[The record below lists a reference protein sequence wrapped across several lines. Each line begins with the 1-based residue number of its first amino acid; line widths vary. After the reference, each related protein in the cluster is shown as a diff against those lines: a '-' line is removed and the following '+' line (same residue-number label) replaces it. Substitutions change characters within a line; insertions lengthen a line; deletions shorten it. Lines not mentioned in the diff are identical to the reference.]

1 MKTRIYGG
9 KLLTRPGVSQA
20 AEGEVWIEDSRILMA
35 GPADRKAAELAGPWD
50 VEINASRC
58 LVLPGFK
65 NAHTH
70 SAMTF
75 LRSYADDLP
84 LQEWLTRAVFPL
96 EAKLTPENI
105 YDCSRLAVMEYL
117 SSGITANFDMYYEM
131 PAAAKASEDCGFR
144 TVFCGGVND
153 PYGSAEEITAL
164 LKDWYERLNGNHPL
178 ISFRLGFHAEYTT
191 CAENLK
197 AIAELAQ
204 ELKAPVYTHNSE
216 TRREVKECVG
226 RYGMTPTAY
235 LDSLGMFDF
244 GGGGFHCNY
253 LSEEDIEIFRERKL
267 YIVTNPAS
275 NCKLASGIAPLVEYD
290 RAGIGLALGTDGPA
304 SNNCLDMFREMFLA
318 TALQKLSRHD
328 ASAMD
333 AGRVLR
339 MATEGGA
346 MAMGLTDCLEL
357 APGQQADL
365 ILIDLDQPNMQPEY
379 HLDKNLVYSGSKS
392 NVKLTMVAG
401 KVLYE
406 NGEYHIGADP
416 EEIYARAGRV
426 LS

>member
-1 MKTRIYGG
+1 M
-9 KLLTRPGVSQA
+9 
-20 AEGEVWIEDSRILMA
+20 
-35 GPADRKAAELAGPWD
+35 
-50 VEINASRC
+50 
-58 LVLPGFK
+58 
-65 NAHTH
+65 
-70 SAMTF
+70 
-75 LRSYADDLP
+75 
-84 LQEWLTRAVFPL
+84 
-96 EAKLTPENI
+96 
-105 YDCSRLAVMEYL
+105 
-117 SSGITANFDMYYEM
+117 
-131 PAAAKASEDCGFR
+131 
-144 TVFCGGVND
+144 
-153 PYGSAEEITAL
+153 
-164 LKDWYERLNGNHPL
+164 
-178 ISFRLGFHAEYTT
+178 
-191 CAENLK
+191 
-197 AIAELAQ
+197 
-204 ELKAPVYTHNSE
+204 
-216 TRREVKECVG
+216 
-226 RYGMTPTAY
+226 
-235 LDSLGMFDF
+235 
-244 GGGGFHCNY
+244 
-253 LSEEDIEIFRERKL
+253 
-267 YIVTNPAS
+267 TNPAS